1 MIDRRTILK
10 GITAIPILA
19 VLGGVGAS
27 LLSFLKPNLKPLSV
41 PTAEVPQNKDLV
53 AASLDEFPKEWDVKE
68 FVFTQI
74 TPEYSSKGTQQTDIP
89 GYILRVPKVPALDP
103 TKIGDLGSLR
113 EGYGEADHK
122 GTNYSMVV
130 ISRICAHLGCIFEY
144 HTGDQVCTGFN
155 YCGES
160 VAVKGKAGH
169 PLFSC
174 PCHLSVYNP
183 VEVQDVS
190 GVMRVGRVVSG
201 PAPRTP
207 FPFRFVIDNGNVI
220 IKGYG

>member
-10 GITAIPILA
+10 GLTAVPLLA
-19 VLGGVGAS
+19 VLGGVGAA

-41 PTAEVPQNKDLV
+41 PTAEIPQNKDLT

-89 GYILRVPKVPALDP
+89 GYILRVPTGKLDP
-103 TKIGDLGSLR
+103 AKIGDLGALR
-113 EGYGEADHK
+113 EGYGEAEFK
-122 GTNYSMVV
+122 GEKYSMVV

-160 VAVKGKAGH
+160 VAVKGKEGH

-183 VEVQDVS
+183 VESQDVS
-190 GVMRVGRVVSG
+190 GIERVGRVVSG

-207 FPFRFVIDNGNVI
+207 FPFRFVLESGNVV

>member
-19 VLGGVGAS
+19 VLGGVGSA
-27 LLSFLKPNLKPLSV
+27 LLSFLKPNLKPLSI
-41 PTAEVPQNKDLV
+41 PKAEVAQSKDLI

-89 GYILRVPKVPALDP
+89 GYILRVPKVEVLDP
-103 TKIGDLGSLR
+103 NKIGKFDDKGLR
-113 EGYGEADHK
+113 EGYGEAEHK
-122 GTNYSMVV
+122 GENYSMVV
-130 ISRICAHLGCIFEY
+130 VSRICAHLGCIFQY
-144 HTGDQVCTGFN
+144 HTGDEVCSGFN
-155 YCGES
+155 YCGETGS
-160 VAVKGKAGH
+160 KGH

-183 VEVQDVS
+183 IEVQDVS
-190 GVMRVGRVVSG
+190 GVMRVGHVVSG

-207 FPFRFVIDNGNVI
+207 YPFRFLLENGNVI
-220 IKGYG
+220 IKDYG

>member
-19 VLGGVGAS
+19 VLGGVGSA
-27 LLSFLKPNLKPLSV
+27 LLSFLKPNLKPLSI
-41 PTAEVPQNKDLV
+41 PTAEVPQNKDLI

-89 GYILRVPKVPALDP
+89 GYILRVPKVEVLDP
-103 TKIGDLGSLR
+103 TKIGNIGADLR
-113 EGYGEADHK
+113 EGYGEAEHK
-122 GTNYSMVV
+122 GEKYSMVIV
-130 ISRICAHLGCIFEY
+130 SRICAHLGCIFQY
-144 HTGDQVCTGFN
+144 HTGDEVCSGFN
-155 YCGES
+155 YCGETGL
-160 VAVKGKAGH
+160 KGH

-183 VEVQDVS
+183 IEVQDVA
-190 GVMRVGRVVSG
+190 GVMRVGHVVSG

-207 FPFRFVIDNGNVI
+207 FPFRFVLEGGNVI